1 MKKVY
6 ISPISETVGVAMES
20 QLLTLSN
27 ANGKNYDGSS
37 LKSNQDLA
45 PNIKD
50 MDEEDNFMPLAKRS
64 FFD

>member
-1 MKKVY
+1 
-6 ISPISETVGVAMES
+6 MES

-27 ANGKNYDGSS
+27 ASGKNYDGSS

-45 PNIKD
+45 PNTKD
-50 MDEEDNFMPLAKRS
+50 MDEEDNFTPLAKRN

>member
-1 MKKVY
+1 
-6 ISPISETVGVAMES
+6 MES

>member
-6 ISPISETVGVAMES
+6 ICPISETVGVAMES

-27 ANGKNYDGSS
+27 ASGNNYDGSS
-37 LKSNQDLA
+37 LKSNLDLA
-45 PNIKD
+45 PNTKD
-50 MDEEDNFMPLAKRS
+50 MDEEDNFMPLAKRN